1 MATLA
6 PCLRNLFNEVDANWI
21 NRSHRLD
28 GWIGDAAHQQRQS
41 DHNPD
46 SRGIVHAI
54 DIDKNWIDTNF
65 VVEQCISEN
74 RPTEYVV
81 WNRTIWSRTR
91 DYKPRPY
98 TGDNP
103 HTDHI
108 HVSIRYGTY
117 WESADW
123 HWGIAPGIPGI
134 GTGAVLGASDDM
146 DQWGALFT
154 SAGDNFSNV
163 GVAANGLGA
172 VLSSL
177 MG

>member
-6 PCLRNLFNEVDANWI
+6 PCLRNLFNEIDAVWPG
-21 NRSHRLD
+21 RDRRTD

-54 DIDKNWIDTNF
+54 DIDKDGINPEY

-74 RPTEYVV
+74 RPTEYVI
-81 WNRTIWSRTR
+81 WNRQIWSRSK
-91 DYKPRPY
+91 DFKPRKY

-123 HWGIAPGIPGI
+123 TWGIASAIPGF
-134 GTGAVLGASDDM
+134 GGGALGGASDDM
-146 DQWGALFT
+146 T
-154 SAGDNFSNV
+154 EFS
-163 GVAANGLGA
+163 GMFDSAANVFTYTGSGLIVA
-172 VLSSL
+172 SDTLDWI
-177 MG
+177 MR

>member
-6 PCLRNLFNEVDANWI
+6 PTLRRLFLEVDLNWP

-28 GWIGDAAHQQRQS
+28 GWIGDAAHQARES

-54 DIDKNWIDTNF
+54 DIDRNWIDTLF

-74 RPTEYVV
+74 RPTEYVIY
-81 WNRTIWSRTR
+81 NRQIWSRTR
-91 DYKPRPY
+91 DFKPRAY
-98 TGDNP
+98 TGENP

-108 HVSIRYGTY
+108 HVSIRYGATY
-117 WESADW
+117 EADTW
-123 HWGIAPGIPGI
+123 AWGVAPGGPNVGQVPRPGP
-134 GTGAVLGASDDM
+134 SDDM
-146 DQWGALFT
+146 SVWDGLVRA
-154 SAGDNFSNV
+154 AGDYSNLQAV
-163 GVAANGLGA
+163 GLRGA
-172 VLSSL
+172 TQIMRSL